1 MVEKPT
7 CNMLLGWQNS
17 CPGQCQASSHAVSSN
32 TEQFSLQ
39 SENKSENS
47 AIWAG
52 RKAWLDLSSNDLRE
66 GDELPAAVLLR
77 CLQLVHVDWTINIRT
92 LSRWWRS
99 LPLAQIKLEL
109 ERKNKWMFLGTWR
122 FPAPAWDLLLL
133 NSLERLLLIICFK
146 IIHQKTILSK
156 DSRYSNI

>member
-1 MVEKPT
+1 
-7 CNMLLGWQNS
+7 MLLGWQNS
-17 CPGQCQASSHAVSSN
+17 CPGQCQVSSHAVSSN

-39 SENKSENS
+39 SENKSENP

-92 LSRWWRS
+92 MSQWWRS
-99 LPLAQIKLEL
+99 LPLAQQ
-109 ERKNKWMFLGTWR
+109 ERKNKCMFLDTWR

-133 NSLERLLLIICFK
+133 NSLEKLLLIICFK

-156 DSRYSNI
+156 DSRYSNR